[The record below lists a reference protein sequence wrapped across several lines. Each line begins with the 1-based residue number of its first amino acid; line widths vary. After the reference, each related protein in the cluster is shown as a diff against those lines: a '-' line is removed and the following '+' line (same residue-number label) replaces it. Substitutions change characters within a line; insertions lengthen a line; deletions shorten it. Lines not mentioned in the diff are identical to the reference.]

1 MKVILWAAILCL
13 GVFPAGCSDESDHD
27 FAPAPD
33 GFEISMDLSSS
44 TIYRGQSTTLTLE
57 IANYGPDIELDFACH
72 DHFGFRIKD
81 QFGNVEYEWPSCN
94 PIPSHLTMRRGYKDT
109 VAFPVPGGTLPVLEE
124 GTYTLSA
131 GILEHEDEFPWNKTL
146 LTVLEPR

>member
-81 QFGNVEYEWPSCN
+81 QFWSQAHPVASVAWQWEFWSRPDIRLQLSVAKLKVGNSSRHW
-94 PIPSHLTMRRGYKDT
+94 
-109 VAFPVPGGTLPVLEE
+109 VP
-124 GTYTLSA
+124 
-131 GILEHEDEFPWNKTL
+131 
-146 LTVLEPR
+146 PR